1 MPESGA
7 SNFRSGIPSYPA
19 TPAYGP
25 AESPVYNGRPYT
37 PPRQPVFMRNASRPN
52 NPHQLQWQP
61 ASQSR
66 ENNLIGPIGYDV
78 QQ

>member
-1 MPESGA
+1 
-7 SNFRSGIPSYPA
+7 
-19 TPAYGP
+19 
-25 AESPVYNGRPYT
+25 
-37 PPRQPVFMRNASRPN
+37 MRNASRPN

-61 ASQSR
+61 ASQAR